1 MIRLKNGETGV
12 VTPQE
17 YEKIKSF
24 FQKIGEY
31 EVQEIEEPE
40 NQSTQTD
47 YVDLGLPSG
56 KKWAIGNIISDGNGG
71 YKVGEETDF
80 GAYFSWGNIVPHF
93 SANGSTFDDSYDF
106 GTSNSGPYASTPG
119 ASVGANIPTND
130 AQHDA
135 ALALLG
141 SPWHLPTKEDFQ
153 ELYDNTDNEWVA
165 DFNGTGV
172 AGRKFMKK
180 TDHSVYVFFPAAG
193 YGNGTSLRYRG
204 SFGLY
209 WSGSWYSA
217 DIAYRLLF
225 DSSSVNPQNSYSR
238 YLGLSVRAVQ

>member
-1 MIRLKNGETGV
+1 M
-12 VTPQE
+12 
-17 YEKIKSF
+17 
-24 FQKIGEY
+24 
-31 EVQEIEEPE
+31 
-40 NQSTQTD
+40 
-47 YVDLGLPSG
+47 
-56 KKWAIGNIISDGNGG
+56 SDGNGG

-141 SPWHLPTKEDFQ
+141 SPWHLPTKDDFQ

-193 YGNGTSLRYRG
+193 RGYGTSLSYRG
-204 SFGLY
+204 SNGYY
-209 WSGSWYSA
+209 WSGSWNSA
-217 DIAYRLLF
+217 DIAYYLNF
-225 DSSSVNPQNSYSR
+225 DSSSVNPQYNSNR
-238 YLGLSVRAVQ
+238 YIGRSVRAVQ